1 MHLNLLEV
9 SLMENINNTLSEDRK
24 NSCAIKVMRTM
35 LLKLS
40 ESSQRNFEELLLE
53 FSKSPIYEA
62 LFDFETEIW
71 KEGPDYLLY
80 IYQQSMI
87 KK

>member
-1 MHLNLLEV
+1 MNNEV
-9 SLMENINNTLSEDRK
+9 SDERK
-24 NSCAIKVMRTM
+24 NSCAIKNMRTM

-40 ESSQRNFEELLLE
+40 DKTKRKFEDLLLE
-53 FSKSPIYEA
+53 FSVSPLYEA

-80 IYQQSMI
+80 LYAGEV
-87 KK
+87 